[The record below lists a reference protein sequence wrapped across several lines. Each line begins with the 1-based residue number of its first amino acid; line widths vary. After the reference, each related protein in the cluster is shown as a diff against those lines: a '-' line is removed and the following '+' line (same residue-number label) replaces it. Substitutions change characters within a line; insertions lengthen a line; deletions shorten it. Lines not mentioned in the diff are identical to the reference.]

1 MSGGDVRGWTP
12 DVAAI
17 LWRRMLSAL
26 GDVNTL
32 ENPLLHEQVFQ
43 YLLDLSTTMT
53 KVNQLKLC
61 HSLFKWKLFTNK
73 NIIFLDISKSRY
85 GRRRDICISWTSTT
99 NFCDFALVFSGKLK
113 KCYQIA
119 FWLKKYFLIIKM
131 NKMIMIISILLLGPE
146 FTKSLQKW

>member
-53 KVNQLKLC
+53 KVKSIEVC
-61 HSLFKWKLFTNK
+61 YS
-73 NIIFLDISKSRY
+73 FLNLYTSVFFIDISKPRN
-85 GRRRDICISWTSTT
+85 GRRRDICVS
-99 NFCDFALVFSGKLK
+99 
-113 KCYQIA
+113 
-119 FWLKKYFLIIKM
+119 
-131 NKMIMIISILLLGPE
+131 
-146 FTKSLQKW
+146 

>member
-1 MSGGDVRGWTP
+1 MVLRLYLCIIEKVTNKKSVMSGGDVRGWTP

-53 KVNQLKLC
+53 KVN
-61 HSLFKWKLFTNK
+61 
-73 NIIFLDISKSRY
+73 
-85 GRRRDICISWTSTT
+85 
-99 NFCDFALVFSGKLK
+99 
-113 KCYQIA
+113 
-119 FWLKKYFLIIKM
+119 
-131 NKMIMIISILLLGPE
+131 
-146 FTKSLQKW
+146 